1 MKTPIHPLTDMR
13 DVLPPMAGRPLR
25 SGVSLDLLGASSPG
39 RGALEAEIRDCYA
52 HHFGARVEEFM
63 PWLLRVTCR
72 EDGARGV
79 IGLRPAS
86 RERLYLEDYLSRPVE
101 EAIAAVAGQPV
112 PRTAVVEIGQLA
124 VESRH
129 VVVPLFRE
137 LVPFL
142 LQQGFGWVCFTATG
156 PVRSLLAKAG
166 LAGCEL
172 AAAREACVTGRQ
184 DAWGDY
190 YRHDPRV
197 IVGDLQRPSGFRCTP
212 VDAAC
217 RTAGAGA

>member
-1 MKTPIHPLTDMR
+1 MKTQIHPLTDMS
-13 DVLPPMAGRPLR
+13 DGLPPITGELRR

-39 RGALEAEIRDCYA
+39 RSALEAEVRDCYA

-63 PWLLRVTCR
+63 PWLLRVTRR

-86 RERLYLEDYLSRPVE
+86 REPLYLEDYLARPVE
-101 EAIAAVAGQPV
+101 EDIAAIAGYPV
-112 PRTAVVEIGQLA
+112 PRSAVVEIGQLA
-124 VESRH
+124 VESRE

-172 AAAREACVTGRQ
+172 APAREACVAGRQ

-197 IVGDLQRPSGFRCTP
+197 IVGDLHRPSGFRCTP
-212 VDAAC
+212 DAAAC
-217 RTAGAGA
+217 HTAEAGA

>member
-1 MKTPIHPLTDMR
+1 MKTQIHPLTEMCNG
-13 DVLPPMAGRPLR
+13 LPPLAGERRPA
-25 SGVSLDLLGASSPG
+25 GVSLDLLGASSPG
-39 RGALEAEIRDCYA
+39 RRALEAEIRDCYA

-63 PWLLRVTCR
+63 PWLLRVTRR
-72 EDGARGV
+72 EDGTRGV
-79 IGLRPAS
+79 IGLRPAF
-86 RERLYLEDYLSRPVE
+86 RERLYLEDYLARPVE
-101 EAIAAVAGQPV
+101 EAITGVAGHPV
-112 PRTAVVEIGQLA
+112 SRTGVVEIGQLA
-124 VESRH
+124 VESRQ

-156 PVRSLLAKAG
+156 PVRSLLARAG

-172 AAAREACVTGRQ
+172 APATEACVAGRQ

-197 IVGDLQRPSGFRCTP
+197 IVGDLQRPAGFRP
-212 VDAAC
+212 AANHGVE
-217 RTAGAGA
+217 AGA

>member
-1 MKTPIHPLTDMR
+1 MKTQIHPLGDR
-13 DVLPPMAGRPLR
+13 RESLPVIAGEPRC
-25 SGVSLDLLGASSPG
+25 SGVGLDLFGACSPG
-39 RGALEAEIRDCYA
+39 RHALEAEIRDCYA
-52 HHFGARVEEFM
+52 HHFGARIEAFM

-86 RERLYLEDYLSRPVE
+86 RERLYLEDYLERPVE
-101 EAIAAVAGQPV
+101 EAIAAVAGHPV

-124 VESRH
+124 VESRR

-156 PVRSLLAKAG
+156 PVRSLLARAG

-172 AAAREACVTGRQ
+172 ASAREACVAARA

-197 IVGDLQRPSGFRCTP
+197 IVGDLRRPSGFGS
-212 VDAAC
+212 AAGE
-217 RTAGAGA
+217 TAGQTRGADA